1 MIEVTGI
8 YKPIADRQVLVISLT
23 KKYFDKFVDH
33 ITKSMFFSY
42 GRAYKF
48 DSVTLSSIGDH
59 LDKKDV
65 QDLRKADIAI
75 IVNLNPLPTKEQILE
90 LNDWHSWAVL
100 AICDKESF
108 VFCIDKETEFIKDRS
123 YTNVK

>member
-1 MIEVTGI
+1 MIEVTGT
-8 YKPIADRQVLVISLT
+8 YKEIADRQVLVISLP
-23 KKYFDKFVDH
+23 KKYFDKFMDH
-33 ITKSMFFSY
+33 VTKSMFFSY
-42 GRAYKF
+42 CRAYQF
-48 DSVTLSSIGDH
+48 DSITLSSIGDH
-59 LDKKDV
+59 LDKKDI
-65 QDLRKADIAI
+65 QDLRKADISI
-75 IVNLNPLPTKEQILE
+75 IVNITPLPTKEQIAA